1 MHRARFVCRASS
13 NLASRPCRTA
23 RITAPPFKKRTTRPR
38 IVFWHAARSCVFDA
52 QREFILAHRRLCGAR
67 CGVAR
72 RKAQHIPRR
81 LLSTNSSCTR
91 RLSARDSKVTNRDYA
106 KSCTVVA
113 KFYAAE
119 YCKHSLAKH
128 TVNVLRYETCRH
140 KTPHAKQLCRAVH
153 DLSAFGV

>member
-1 MHRARFVCRASS
+1 MFETSHRARAARRR
-13 NLASRPCRTA
+13 SRIVFWCTA
-23 RITAPPFKKRTTRPR
+23 RPR
-38 IVFWHAARSCVFDA
+38 IVFWNAVRSLRLWRAAR
-52 QREFILAHRRLCGAR
+52 ILFSRIRRLCGAR
-67 CGVAR
+67 CGIAR